1 MRSSFNA
8 GWAVRPK
15 QNPFSE
21 LTGAKTKPE
30 PVTLPHDAMIG
41 TQRDPSASHDIGYF
55 PAGVWEY
62 TKSFEAPAE
71 WRDRR
76 VALQFEGVY
85 RDALVYVN
93 DDFAASEPNGYAEFI
108 VDLDPFLRYGE
119 VNTIRLSCRA
129 GEDSRW
135 YSGAGI
141 YRPVHLWVKNPVHL
155 AIDGVWITT
164 PEIDDHDAVVEVAAE
179 VRNDTAHTVT
189 VRVACEVSGPT
200 GESVASGDVPV
211 TLRPHTTVIA
221 RQRLVVADPARWSA
235 DQPHLYTCTT
245 TVAEEPADD
254 AEPAELDRAVTAF
267 GIRSL
272 RLDPAHGLR
281 VNGEPVKLRGACVHH
296 DNGPIGAATIGRAE
310 ERRVELLKAAG
321 FNALR
326 SAHNPMSR
334 AMLDACDRLG
344 MIVMDETWD
353 MWTDNKLNH
362 DFALRFEERWRS
374 DVAALVRK
382 DRNHPSVVLYSTGN
396 EIPEVGS
403 PLGAARA
410 RDIAEHVRS
419 LDPHRYVTTGVQPM
433 LAVRDLISRIPELLN
448 SVDLPEP
455 SDERPSPDPVNP
467 EPQGVNSQMAAWTKI
482 KGQIMQAPLIAEAT
496 EEVCASLDVV
506 GYNYVSNR
514 YLLDHELFPNRV
526 IVGSET
532 NVTELGRD
540 WPIICAHPHLIGD
553 FTWTG
558 WDYLGEAG
566 IGRVGYDDEDPVD
579 GGIPGVVAP
588 FPWLVAHTGDI
599 HITGVRRPASYYREI
614 VFGLRREPFIAVQ
627 RIENAHKQIAYA
639 GPWSWSDTLDSW
651 TWDGHEG
658 AAVDIEVYSA
668 ANEVELVLNGKT
680 LGRQP
685 AGPDQDF
692 RTKFS
697 AAYEPGEL
705 VAIAYADGK
714 ETGRSSLA
722 TAGGPLHLEVEA
734 DRADITATDADLAY
748 VSLRVVD
755 THGVLHTGANRL
767 VEVTVDGP
775 AVLQG
780 FASADHLSTEPFGSP
795 ICTTYDGQ
803 ALAVIRPT
811 GLGIVDL
818 AFTADGLDPVSCRIT
833 VSEG

>member
-21 LTGAKTKPE
+21 LTGAKSAPE

-41 TQRDPSASHDIGYF
+41 TKRDPSASHDIAYF
-55 PAGVWEY
+55 PGGVWEY
-62 TKSFEAPAE
+62 TKRFDAPAE

-76 VALQFEGVY
+76 VSLQFEGVY
-85 RDALVYVN
+85 RDAMVYVN

-119 VNTIRLSCRA
+119 ENTIKVDCRA

-164 PEIDDHDAVVEVAAE
+164 PEIDDQGAVVEVAAE
-179 VRNDTAHTVT
+179 VQNDTAHTVT
-189 VRVACEVSGPT
+189 VRMACEVRDPAGKA
-200 GESVASGDVPV
+200 VASGNIPV
-211 TLRPHTTVIA
+211 TLRAHTTVIA
-221 RQRLVVADPARWSA
+221 RQRLAVSDPARWST
-235 DQPHLYTCTT
+235 DHPHLYSCTT
-245 TVAEEPADD
+245 TLAETDD
-254 AEPAELDRAVTAF
+254 EAAELDRDVTAF

-272 RLDPAHGLR
+272 QLDPAHGLR
-281 VNGEPVKLRGACVHH
+281 INGETVKLRGACVHH

-344 MIVMDETWD
+344 VIVMDETWD
-353 MWTDNKLNH
+353 MWTENKVNH
-362 DFALRFEERWRS
+362 DFALRFEERWS
-374 DVAALVRK
+374 NDVASLVRK

-433 LAVRDLISRIPELLN
+433 LAIRGLIAKIPEILGF
-448 SVDLPEP
+448 VE
-455 SDERPSPDPVNP
+455 SPDSSEEV
-467 EPQGVNSQMAAWTKI
+467 EPPPAEEAESQGVNTQMAMWAMVKDQVMRDPI
-482 KGQIMQAPLIAEAT
+482 IAEGI
-496 EEVCASLDVV
+496 EEVSASLDVV

-514 YLLDHELFPNRV
+514 YLLDHELYPNRV

-532 NVTELGRD
+532 NVTDLGRD
-540 WPIICAHPHLIGD
+540 WPIISAHSHLIGD

-558 WDYLGEAG
+558 WDYLGEVG

-579 GGIPGVVAP
+579 RGVPGVVAP

-614 VFGLRREPFIAVQ
+614 VFSLRQEPFIAVQ
-627 RIENAHKQIAYA
+627 RPKNSHKQIAYS
-639 GPWSWSDTLDSW
+639 GPWSWSDSLDSW
-651 TWDGHEG
+651 SWDGYEG
-658 AAVDIEVYSA
+658 TTVDVEVYSA
-668 ANEVELVLNGKT
+668 DDEVELVLNGRT

-685 AGPDQDF
+685 TDEF
-692 RTKFS
+692 RTKF
-697 AAYEPGEL
+697 AVAYEPGEL
-705 VAIAYADGK
+705 VAIAYRNGE
-714 ETGRSSLA
+714 ETARIALR
-722 TAGGPLHLEVEA
+722 TASGPLHLAIEA
-734 DRADITATDADLAY
+734 DRPEITAGDNDLAY
-748 VSLRVVD
+748 VTVRLTDDSGAVNSV
-755 THGVLHTGANRL
+755 ANRP
-767 VEVTVDGP
+767 VKVTLEGP
-775 AVLQG
+775 GVIQG
-780 FASADHLSTEPFGSP
+780 FASADHQSTEPFGSN

-811 GLGIVDL
+811 GPGVVELT
-818 AFTADGLDPVSCRIT
+818 FTADGLDPAACRLT

>member
-21 LTGAKTKPE
+21 LTGAKSAPE

-41 TQRDPSASHDIGYF
+41 TERDPSASHDIAYF
-55 PAGVWEY
+55 PGGVWEY
-62 TKSFEAPAE
+62 TKRFDAPDE

-76 VALQFEGVY
+76 VSLQFEGVY
-85 RDALVYVN
+85 RDAMVYVN
-93 DDFAASEPNGYAEFI
+93 DDFAASEPNGYSEFI

-119 VNTIRLSCRA
+119 ENTIKVDCRA

-141 YRPVHLWVKNPVHL
+141 YRPVHLWVQNPVHL
-155 AIDGVWITT
+155 AIDGVWMTT
-164 PEIDDHDAVVEVAAE
+164 PEIDDHGAVVEVAAE
-179 VRNDTAHTVT
+179 VQNDTAHTVT
-189 VRVACEVSGPT
+189 VRMACELRDPA
-200 GESVASGDVPV
+200 GETVASGDIPV
-211 TLRPHTTVIA
+211 TLRPLSTAIG
-221 RQRLVVADPARWSA
+221 RQRLAVSEPARWSA
-235 DQPHLYTCTT
+235 DQPHLYSCTT
-245 TVAEEPADD
+245 TLAESDD
-254 AEPAELDRAVTAF
+254 ESAELDRDVTAF

-272 RLDPAHGLR
+272 QLDPAHGLR
-281 VNGEPVKLRGACVHH
+281 INGETVKLRGACVHH
-296 DNGPIGAATIGRAE
+296 DNGPIGAATISRAE
-310 ERRVELLKAAG
+310 ERRVEMLKAAG

-344 MIVMDETWD
+344 VIVMDETWD
-353 MWTDNKLNH
+353 MWTENKVNH
-362 DFALRFEERWRS
+362 DFALRFEERWRT
-374 DVAALVRK
+374 DVATLVRK

-396 EIPEVGS
+396 EIPDVGS

-433 LAVRDLISRIPELLN
+433 LAIRGLIAKIPEILGF
-448 SVDLPEP
+448 VE
-455 SDERPSPDPVNP
+455 SPDSSDVGEPP
-467 EPQGVNSQMAAWTKI
+467 PTEEAEPQGVNTQMAMWAMVKD
-482 KGQIMQAPLIAEAT
+482 QIMQSPIIAEGI
-496 EEVCASLDVV
+496 EEVSASLDVV

-514 YLLDHELFPNRV
+514 YLLDHELYPNRV

-532 NVTELGRD
+532 NVTDLGQD
-540 WPIICAHPHLIGD
+540 WPVISTHPHLIGD

-558 WDYLGEAG
+558 WDYLGEVG

-579 GGIPGVVAP
+579 RGVPGVVAP

-627 RIENAHKQIAYA
+627 RPENAHKQIAYS
-639 GPWSWSDTLDSW
+639 GPWSWSDTVDSW
-651 TWDGHEG
+651 SWDGHEG
-658 AAVDIEVYSA
+658 TAVDVDVYSA
-668 ANEVELVLNGKT
+668 DDEVELVLNGES

-685 AGPDQDF
+685 VEEF
-692 RTKFS
+692 RTKF
-697 AAYEPGEL
+697 AVAYEPGEL
-705 VAIAYADGK
+705 VAIAYADG
-714 ETGRSSLA
+714 EESARAVLR
-722 TAGGPLHLEVEA
+722 TASGPVQLVAEA
-734 DRADITATDADLAY
+734 DRTEIAANDSDLAY
-748 VSLRVVD
+748 VAVRLVD
-755 THGVLHTGANRL
+755 DSGIVNSTANQP
-767 VEVTVDGP
+767 VEVTVEGP
-775 AVLQG
+775 GMVQG
-780 FASADHLSTEPFGSP
+780 FASADHQSTEPFGSP
-795 ICTTYDGQ
+795 TCSTYDGQ

-811 GLGIVDL
+811 GPGVVELT
-818 AFTADGLDPVSCRIT
+818 FTADGLDPATCRLT